1 MAVVNPIIKNVFMI
15 NHVTPISD
23 IMIFCFIMILEIRQV
38 TKRCI
43 YLLLVYVCSL
53 IIYILSISL
62 KLLLLLCNLK
72 CYFEHIN
79 YLNTFVGIILKI
91 QQLYKGIDLI
101 LYRLR

>member
-1 MAVVNPIIKNVFMI
+1 MPDSDLVAVVNPIIKNVFMI

-23 IMIFCFIMILEIRQV
+23 IMILLEIRQV

-79 YLNTFVGIILKI
+79 CSNTFVGI
-91 QQLYKGIDLI
+91 
-101 LYRLR
+101 RV